1 MRVEVDAGRGA
12 EANARAHSRGS
23 GGQRVVLF
31 LVQELARES
40 QGGSDILDGQVVL
53 ALNVLE
59 AHAPGEAPHN
69 EGHRRTG
76 PPDHGLAVADLRV
89 DDDTILH
96 RKNKRTRTPQAAQ
109 GWAQSGP
116 RQDAS

>member
-1 MRVEVDAGRGA
+1 MRPRVWLGCRA
-12 EANARAHSRGS
+12 EAHAYSS

-40 QGGSDILDGQVVL
+40 QGGLDILDRQIVL

-59 AHAPGEAPHN
+59 AHATGEAPHD

-76 PPDHGLAVADLRV
+76 PPNHGLPVADLRV
-89 DDDTILH
+89 EDDTIFH
-96 RKNKRTRTPQAAQ
+96 RKKRTRCPHAAQ
-109 GWAQSGP
+109 GRVQSGP
-116 RQDAS
+116 GKAAS

>member
-1 MRVEVDAGRGA
+1 M
-12 EANARAHSRGS
+12 
-23 GGQRVVLF
+23 VLF

-40 QGGSDILDGQVVL
+40 QGRSDVLDRQIVL

-59 AHAPGEAPHN
+59 AHTSGEASHN

-76 PPDHGLAVADLRV
+76 PPDHRLPVADLRV

-96 RKNKRTRTPQAAQ
+96 RKKKRTRSPQAAQ
-109 GWAQSGP
+109 GGAQSGLWKA
-116 RQDAS
+116 AS